1 MDTACSV
8 DLRLL
13 GPLEATGPGGAL
25 RLSGGR
31 QRALLALLA
40 LRAPAVVSRA
50 QLVDALWGTA
60 PPPTAVKTLHSH
72 LARVRQAMV
81 PAGLG
86 SLLVTAGPG
95 YALRLPPGTLDID
108 RFAEHLR
115 AGRLALGA
123 GDAAGAAARLRAG
136 VALWR
141 GDPLADCPVAEWG
154 LAEVD
159 RLREA
164 GIGAAEALAEADLAR
179 GEHAAAVDDLERLL
193 TRHPL
198 RERPWELLMI
208 AHHRAGR
215 QAEALRTYRR
225 ARAVLV
231 AELGVEPGAELRR
244 LEAAVLAGAAE
255 VDPVTA
261 PPRPAP
267 VVTAP
272 VAAMA
277 EAPGLVGRHRELA
290 DVRRLLDRARLVT
303 LTGPGGCGKTRLA
316 TSAVTAFPA
325 PVVIDL
331 TPVTDPGLVA
341 DAVATA
347 LGAPER
353 PDLGRVDTVVEALSG
368 ERLVVLDNCE
378 HLVRA
383 CAELVVRLLAACPGL
398 TVLATSREALRVA
411 DEVTYEVPPLAVPDP
426 DVPRTLPELAVYDA
440 VRLFLD
446 RAAEQGVRD
455 FGDDD
460 AAAIARL
467 CAALDGLPL
476 AIELAAAR
484 TPVLTPAQIV
494 RRLRDRFGL
503 LTYGVAGPAHH
514 RTLRATLAWSHD
526 SLTAAEATLF
536 GRLAVFAGG
545 FTVDA
550 AEAVGGT
557 LDALTGLVA
566 KSLVRRQGGTG
577 RFTMLETIAAY
588 AAEQLPA
595 DDPAHRGHAE
605 YFLALAEEADAEPAG
620 DRLRE
625 LRADHDNLRTA
636 MAWFASRPD
645 PAGELRLA
653 AALCRYCHLH
663 GHYREGRQWLAR
675 ALSRTGDDPALA
687 KALAGA
693 ASLAL
698 FECDYAQA
706 AAHATAGLAHAA
718 GDHRLVGRLQRLL
731 GSVAR
736 EQARYPEALRW
747 YTASRESFR
756 AAADLFGVAYS
767 HQLAGATA
775 WLAGDLDSAGA
786 HLMVSLT
793 RLRELDDSKGA
804 ASSLAYLGAVAHHR
818 GDDGTA
824 RRLLEEALDTFGQLE
839 FKEGIAWALNLLGL
853 SEHAE
858 GRPARAAELLCTSLA
873 HHRELGDRWRQ
884 ASVLEAL
891 AAVACS
897 TGEPDRAAL
906 LLHQAEAIRT
916 AIDAPVPLVERAAL
930 AATYEAVGVERDTV
944 QENDGELVSG
954 ASRAVSPG

>member
-1 MDTACSV
+1 VDTACSV

-13 GPLEATGPGGAL
+13 GPLEATGPGGVL

-72 LARVRQAMV
+72 LARVRQAMTS
-81 PAGLG
+81 AGLG
-86 SLLVTAGPG
+86 RLLVTAEPG
-95 YALRLPPGTLDID
+95 YALRLPPGTLDVD

-123 GDAAGAAARLRAG
+123 GDAEGAAARLRTG
-136 VALWR
+136 LALWR

-154 LAEVD
+154 QAEVD
-159 RLREA
+159 RLRET
-164 GIGAAEALAEADLAR
+164 GIGAEETLAEADLAR
-179 GEHAAAVDDLERLL
+179 GEHAAAVDALERLV

-215 QAEALRTYRR
+215 QAEALRAYRR

-272 VAAMA
+272 ASGPA
-277 EAPGLVGRHRELA
+277 EVPGLVGRHRELA

-331 TPVTDPGLVA
+331 TPVTDPGLVV

-353 PDLGRVDTVVEALSG
+353 PGVGRVDTVVEALAG

-383 CAELVVRLLAACPGL
+383 CVDLVARLLAACPGL
-398 TVLATSREALRVA
+398 TVLATSREALRIA

-426 DVPRTLPELAVYDA
+426 DVPRTLAELAVYDS

-455 FGDDD
+455 FGDGD

-566 KSLVRRQGGTG
+566 KSLVRRQGT

-595 DDPAHRGHAE
+595 DDPARGEHAE
-605 YFLALAEEADAEPAG
+605 HFLALAEEADAEPAG
-620 DRLRE
+620 DRLRA
-625 LRADHDNLRTA
+625 LRADHDNLRAA
-636 MAWFASRPD
+636 MAWFAAQPD
-645 PAGELRLA
+645 PARELRLA

-663 GHYREGRQWLAR
+663 GHYREGRQWLER
-675 ALSRTGDDPALA
+675 ALSRAGRAPALA

-698 FECDYAQA
+698 FECDYGQA
-706 AAHATAGLAHAA
+706 ATHATAGLTHAA
-718 GDHRLVGRLQRLL
+718 GDRRLVGRLQRLL

-736 EQARYPEALRW
+736 EQARYSEALRW
-747 YTASRESFR
+747 YTVSRENFR
-756 AAADLFGVAYS
+756 AAADRFGVAYS

-786 HLMVSLT
+786 HLTVSLT
-793 RLRELDDSKGA
+793 HLYELDDRKGA
-804 ASSLAYLGAVAHHR
+804 TSSLAYLGAVAHHR
-818 GDDGTA
+818 GDDDTA
-824 RRLLEEALDTFGQLE
+824 RGLLDEALDTFGQLE

-853 SEHAE
+853 VEHAG
-858 GRPARAAELLCTSLA
+858 GRPDRAAELLRTSLA

-891 AAVACS
+891 AAVAC
-897 TGEPDRAAL
+897 TTDEPDRAAW

-916 AIDAPVPLVERAAL
+916 AINAPVPLVERPAL
-930 AATYEAVGVERDTV
+930 AATYEAVGASA
-944 QENDGELVSG
+944 SG
-954 ASRAVSPG
+954 RPGILTP

>member
-1 MDTACSV
+1 MILSYGVETASSV

-40 LRAPAVVSRA
+40 LRAPAVGSRA
-50 QLVDALWGTA
+50 QLVDALWGTE

-72 LARVRQAMV
+72 LARVRQAMA

-86 SLLVTAGPG
+86 RLLVTAEPG

-108 RFAEHLR
+108 RFTEHLR
-115 AGRLALGA
+115 AGRAALRE
-123 GDAAGAAARLRAG
+123 GDAAGAATRLRAG

-154 LAEVD
+154 QAEVD
-159 RLREA
+159 RLRET
-164 GIGAAEALAEADLAR
+164 GIDAAEALAEADLAR
-179 GEHAAAVDDLERLL
+179 GELTAAVDALERLVG
-193 TRHPL
+193 RHPL

-261 PPRPAP
+261 SPALVYADVPPQ
-267 VVTAP
+267 
-272 VAAMA
+272 
-277 EAPGLVGRHRELA
+277 PGLVGRHRELA
-290 DVRRLLDRARLVT
+290 EVRQLIGRARLVT

-316 TSAVTAFPA
+316 TTAFPA
-325 PVVIDL
+325 ATVVDL
-331 TPVTDPGLVA
+331 TPVTDPGLVV

-347 LGAPER
+347 LGVPER
-353 PDLGRVDTVVEALSG
+353 PGTARLDTVVEALSG
-368 ERLVVLDNCE
+368 DRLVVLDNCE

-383 CAELVVRLLAACPGL
+383 CGDLVVRLLAACQGL
-398 TVLATSREALRVA
+398 AVLATSREALRVA
-411 DEVTYEVPPLAVPDP
+411 DEVVYEVPPLAVPDP
-426 DVPRTLPELAVYDA
+426 DVPRTLCELAVYDS

-446 RAAEQGVRD
+446 RAAEQGVRE
-455 FGDDD
+455 FGDGDTT
-460 AAAIARL
+460 AIARL

-503 LTYGVAGPAHH
+503 LTYGVADGPAHH

-526 SLTAAEATLF
+526 SLTAAEAALF

-545 FTVDA
+545 FTVEA

-557 LDALTGLVA
+557 LDALTGLVG
-566 KSLVRRQGGTG
+566 KSLVRRQGNTG
-577 RFTMLETIAAY
+577 RFTMLETVAAY
-588 AAEQLPA
+588 AAECLAA
-595 DDPAHRGHAE
+595 DDPARGGHAE
-605 YFLALAEEADAEPAG
+605 YFLALAEEADAEPSG
-620 DRLRE
+620 ERLRE
-625 LRADHDNLRTA
+625 LRADHDNLRAA
-636 MAWFASRPD
+636 MAWFAGLPD
-645 PAGELRLA
+645 PAGEVRLA

-663 GHYREGRQWLAR
+663 GHYREGRQWLAHALAR
-675 ALSRTGDDPALA
+675 ADDGEALA

-698 FECDYAQA
+698 FECDYAEA
-706 AAHATAGLAHAA
+706 VDHATAALERAN
-718 GDHRLVGRLQRLL
+718 DPRLVGRLRRLL

-736 EQARYPEALRW
+736 ERASYPEALRW

-756 AAADLFGVAYS
+756 AAGDLFGVAYS

-775 WLAGDLDSAGA
+775 WLAGDLDTAGA
-786 HLMVSLT
+786 HLAVSLT

-804 ASSLAYLGAVAHHR
+804 ASCLAYLGAVAHHR
-818 GDDGTA
+818 ADPGTA
-824 RRLLEEALDTFGQLE
+824 RRLLDEALDVFGHLE
-839 FKEGIAWALNLLGL
+839 FKEGIAWALNLLGVV
-853 SEHAE
+853 EHAE
-858 GRPARAAELLCTSLA
+858 GRHDRAAGLLRTSLA

-884 ASVLEAL
+884 ASVLEAC
-891 AAVACS
+891 AAVACA
-897 TGEPDRAAL
+897 TGEPDRAAW
-906 LLHQAEAIRT
+906 LLHQAEDIRT
-916 AIDAPVPLVERAAL
+916 TIGAPVPLVERAAV
-930 AATYEAVGVERDTV
+930 AATYEAVGRVLPPTIVGGVE
-944 QENDGELVSG
+944 S
-954 ASRAVSPG
+954 S